1 MPTEQPTGNRAL
13 KKEVLRLLQS
23 QDLAAALDELAQ
35 IPARKAIN
43 PLFSFLLHEDE
54 KVRWRAISAMG
65 FVVSRLAEL
74 DREASRVIMRR
85 LMWSLNDESGGI
97 GWGAPEA
104 IAEILAMHAGLAEEF
119 GPILISYLNPEGN
132 FLEYS
137 SLQKGLMWGVA
148 RMACAR
154 PRVMA
159 PAVAYL
165 APYLESPDPETRGLA
180 AWAAGLLGAER
191 MRPLLQALCSD
202 AAVLRLYSDHT
213 FAVFTVGNLA
223 SEALALLDGT
233 REPQGGSGLLQG
245 THAYLGDFCLRS
257 SPAQPNE

>member
-1 MPTEQPTGNRAL
+1 MSTEQPTGNRAL

-23 QDLAAALDELAQ
+23 QDLTAALQELAQ

-43 PLFSFLLHEDE
+43 PLFSLLLHEDE

-65 FVVSRLAEL
+65 LVVSRLA
-74 DREASRVIMRR
+74 DQNREASRVIMRR

-104 IAEILAMHAGLAEEF
+104 IGEILAMHAGLAEEF
-119 GPILISYLNPEGN
+119 GPILVSYLNPDGN

-137 SLQKGLMWGVA
+137 LLQKGLMWGVA

-154 PRVMA
+154 PSVMA

-180 AWAAGLLGAER
+180 AWAAGLLGADR
-191 MRPLLQALCSD
+191 LRPLLEALCND

-213 FAVFTVGNLA
+213 FVAFTVGNLA

-233 REPQGGSGLLQG
+233 REPSGERATLHG
-245 THAYLGDFCLRS
+245 THIFLGDFCLRS
-257 SPAQPNE
+257 SSIQSNA